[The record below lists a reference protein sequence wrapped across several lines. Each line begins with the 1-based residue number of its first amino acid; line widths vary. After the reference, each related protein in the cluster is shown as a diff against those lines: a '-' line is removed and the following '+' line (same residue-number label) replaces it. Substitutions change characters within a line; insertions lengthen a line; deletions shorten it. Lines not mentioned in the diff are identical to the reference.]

1 MKFAYGKTTQ
11 SLTRIGD
18 SDKTGTKVRFM
29 ADSSIFET
37 TNYDYDIL
45 ETYNAGI
52 VLFGSEVKSIKEGK
66 ANIGDAYCYV
76 SNNEMWLKNSHVSK
90 YDSDKFT
97 NHEEKRERKLLLNKK
112 EILKINQKTMSPG
125 YTIIPLKIY
134 IYRGL
139 IKVQIGI
146 CKGKH
151 NYDKR
156 NDIKDRDNKREL
168 DRIMKS
174 Y

>member
-1 MKFAYGKTTQ
+1 MEIENRKA
-11 SLTRIGD
+11 RH
-18 SDKTGTKVRFM
+18 
-29 ADSSIFET
+29 
-37 TNYDYDIL
+37 DYDIV
-45 ETYNAGI
+45 ETYNAGL
-52 VLFGSEVKSIKEGK
+52 VLMGSEVKSIKAGK

-76 SNNEMWLKNSHVSK
+76 SIDNEVWMKNSHVSK
-90 YDSDKFT
+90 YDSDVFT

-112 EILKINQKTMSPG
+112 EIRKIKEQISEKG
-125 YTIIPLKIY
+125 FTIIPLKMYLNKGNIKL
-134 IYRGL
+134 L
-139 IKVQIGI
+139 IGV

-168 DRIMKS
+168 NRIMKN

>member
-1 MKFAYGKTTQ
+1 MEILNRKA
-11 SLTRIGD
+11 RH
-18 SDKTGTKVRFM
+18 
-29 ADSSIFET
+29 
-37 TNYDYDIL
+37 DYDIL

-76 SNNEMWLKNSHVSK
+76 SSKNEIWLKNSHISK

-134 IYRGL
+134 VYRGL
-139 IKVQIGI
+139 IKIQIGI

>member
-1 MKFAYGKTTQ
+1 MRVY
-11 SLTRIGD
+11 
-18 SDKTGTKVRFM
+18 
-29 ADSSIFET
+29 E
-37 TNYDYDIL
+37 IL
-45 ETYNAGI
+45 
-52 VLFGSEVKSIKEGK
+52 KSY
-66 ANIGDAYCYV
+66 NIGIDSLNDYLEFAGLDKV
-76 SNNEMWLKNSHVSK
+76 NVNSRLDEIDYKFICKLLNSSHISK

-134 IYRGL
+134 VYRGL
-139 IKVQIGI
+139 IKIQIGI

-168 DRIMKS
+168 NRIMKS

>member
-1 MKFAYGKTTQ
+1 MEIENRKAHH
-11 SLTRIGD
+11 
-18 SDKTGTKVRFM
+18 
-29 ADSSIFET
+29 
-37 TNYDYDIL
+37 DYDII
-45 ETYNAGI
+45 ETYNAGL
-52 VLFGSEVKSIKEGK
+52 VLMGSEVKSIKAGK

-76 SNNEMWLKNSHVSK
+76 SINNEVWMKNSHVSK
-90 YDSDKFT
+90 YDSDVFT

-112 EILKINQKTMSPG
+112 EIRKIKEQISEKG
-125 YTIIPLKIY
+125 FTIIPLKMYLNKGNIKL
-134 IYRGL
+134 L
-139 IKVQIGI
+139 IGV

-168 DRIMKS
+168 NRIMKN